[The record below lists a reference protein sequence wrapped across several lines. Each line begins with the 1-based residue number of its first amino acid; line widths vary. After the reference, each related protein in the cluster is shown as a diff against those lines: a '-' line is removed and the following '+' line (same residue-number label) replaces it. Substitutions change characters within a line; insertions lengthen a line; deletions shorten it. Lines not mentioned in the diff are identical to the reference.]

1 MLINGKKLDT
11 VRVNS
16 LVKDITKKKEL
27 AGVQSDF
34 VKKQL
39 LEFLKRDEKAS
50 RYVLSDKFSVKAKEY
65 KRIVKGVRARLRRYH
80 SLFAVGDVETERL
93 ELFSELLKE
102 KDHAKAMKIIVK
114 LLETHSSTK
123 ERLPFYSQFYKK
135 LFKITGEVNSVLD
148 LGSGLNPLSIIYANL
163 IMKNKFHY
171 YAYEINK
178 KEVEFL
184 NKYFTLMK
192 KCHSSFIGKAENLD
206 LTKVRALSKLPQA
219 DVCFLFKMTD
229 VLEQGRG
236 HKVTEQ
242 ILQAVKAKFVV
253 VSFPTLTMSGKRMN
267 YPRRRWMEL
276 MCERLGW
283 SYSLIEMPNE
293 LFYVVMK

>member
-1 MLINGKKLDT
+1 
-11 VRVNS
+11 
-16 LVKDITKKKEL
+16 
-27 AGVQSDF
+27 
-34 VKKQL
+34 
-39 LEFLKRDEKAS
+39 
-50 RYVLSDKFSVKAKEY
+50 
-65 KRIVKGVRARLRRYH
+65 
-80 SLFAVGDVETERL
+80 
-93 ELFSELLKE
+93 
-102 KDHAKAMKIIVK
+102 
-114 LLETHSSTK
+114 
-123 ERLPFYSQFYKK
+123 
-135 LFKITGEVNSVLD
+135 
-148 LGSGLNPLSIIYANL
+148 
-163 IMKNKFHY
+163 
-171 YAYEINK
+171 
-178 KEVEFL
+178 
-184 NKYFTLMK
+184 
-192 KCHSSFIGKAENLD
+192 
-206 LTKVRALSKLPQA
+206 VRALSKLPQA